1 MAFSVLLPTSDIQII
16 RITEALYNLRP
27 GSTYLDN
34 FKTYTAE
41 NGLEGF
47 ANALG
52 NQFAESSNED
62 LAALVTTNIH
72 ATGEEETAATTY
84 LVAQF
89 RAVEPEARGKVILD
103 AVNLLAGNGS
113 NASSSFNDDVK
124 ASLEYSKV
132 AANTDV
138 AASDVAADQAA
149 AAEEALA
156 KAAEALKLTTSEDNL
171 TGTDGDDSFTAKII
185 DNANTLQSGDV
196 IDGGDGVDT
205 LTADIG
211 TSQAFAITA
220 ETTNVEKVVIRS
232 EARAEGSDSNDNNMT
247 EASQIDAERMVGVTH
262 YESNSSRADLI
273 IEDVKIEAH
282 EITKDIT
289 IAMVATDPG
298 DVDLGVYFCPES
310 LRAEA
315 PATSGATLKLELMD
329 TRSLLKGEAPLKESP
344 YNGFTFNMDATKVSV
359 ASDAI
364 DAAQT
369 YDELLIAINDAIDAD
384 DTISAKIT
392 ASKPTTFSVF
402 DTDTGTQLTGD
413 LITLTNSGPEVLS
426 IGSWLTATGELPA
439 SSGLHVDQYT
449 VTPVSTG
456 NLITSK
462 IILDDVGRG
471 SNGGDL
477 VVGGL
482 SVGDDTDNGTSN
494 SKGVEEFD
502 ITVEQSSILGNINST
517 NNTLREVFIENG
529 TTKGDLTVNG
539 DRSGTAN
546 ENTNDLPG
554 DLAQDNEFGF
564 SDVRILDAH
573 KMEGSVNLTAAL
585 TDNIVAKYLNRT
597 DTQDDPAHDN
607 KTFDPQETTQ
617 EEFVYTLGTNND
629 TLAMTI
635 SKSNG
640 VATGTTSREDFELTI
655 HGQAG
660 NDTITTIID
669 DGEGLNTD
677 HWYINSKQNSNLNVN
692 GDAGDDTI
700 TTSGAGDVVIDAGAG
715 HDTVYT
721 DNTGEQKATWVFNT
735 DGNHNSANNTAG
747 ETEGNPGVSDNDELN
762 NNIDNLETDNR
773 VDNLLSGGSLVVTF
787 RHLATKSVTISN
799 DNHNTSALRIN
810 QAIKSAIAGDEVLHH
825 LIVAEDGPA
834 ETLAVRSLIDGDAE
848 GYEGAA
854 AVTDLTVRITA
865 PTTVS
870 DAVLEAV
877 NANREVNLTAAEA
890 LTAMTESVAAWN
902 TAYGEEFARDA
913 AGNLIDG
920 SDSNSTNDNTVT
932 GGSGDDVIVLSTDD
946 QDSSQETLVL
956 TKSFGDD
963 TVVNFNTAV
972 DSEEMTNGN
981 DVINLSALTSDANTA
996 FTAEGNTVLSV
1007 NNEIIFTTYNRDTT
1021 TRDVD
1026 PVTMDAQVAGSVSAV
1041 ANAALTGV
1049 VIARELNDN
1058 NETDNIVRVY
1068 TATAID
1074 NDTADASLTFQGSI
1088 DFADTDVSDFT
1099 LVDFLAARQAG
1110 NEDNLDGG
1118 AGAGAGPQNAEI
1130 AITENRIGDNLVN
1143 ETFSWVKTNGAF
1155 TITDFDVANDVLK
1168 LDLSEAAGQATN
1180 MTKLS
1185 DLTGFN
1191 LNGGEEVAV
1200 AANGIT
1206 NEINVA
1212 LGTGLDGAGMQVKL
1226 LGMTDL
1232 TVVNIEII

>member
-62 LAALVTTNIH
+62 LAALVATNIH
-72 ATGEEETAATTY
+72 ATGEEATAATTY
-84 LVAQF
+84 LVGQF
-89 RAVEPEARGKVILD
+89 NAVEKEARGKVILD

-149 AAEEALA
+149 AAEAALA

-185 DNANTLQSGDV
+185 NNANTLQSGDV

-211 TSQAFAITA
+211 TSQAFAITVKTA
-220 ETTNVEKVVIRS
+220 NVETVVIRA
-232 EARAEGSDSNDNNMT
+232 EARAELRDTNDNNMT
-247 EASQIDAERMVGVTH
+247 DAVQIDAERMVGVTR
-262 YESNSSRADLI
+262 YENNNSRADLI
-273 IEDVKIEAH
+273 VEDVRIVEPGVK

-289 IAMVATDPG
+289 IAMVSTDPG
-298 DVDLGVYFCPES
+298 DVDFGVYFDQHS
-310 LRAEA
+310 LVAEKA
-315 PATSGATLKLELMD
+315 QTAGANLNIEIMD
-329 TRSLLKGEAPLKESP
+329 VRSAVAGLDPLKESP
-344 YNGFTFNMDATKVSV
+344 YKGFTFTMDGALVTIE
-359 ASDAI
+359 SDAI
-364 DAAQT
+364 NTAQT
-369 YDELLIAINDAIDAD
+369 YDALLLAVQGAIAANDD
-384 DTISAKIT
+384 ISSKIT
-392 ASKPTTFSVF
+392 AKKSGSYDVV
-402 DTDTGTQLTGD
+402 DTDSGQSAKGEF
-413 LITLTNSGPEVLS
+413 IVLTNSGSETLNEGGFIADGVV
-426 IGSWLTATGELPA
+426 PA
-439 SSGLHVDQYT
+439 SSGLHTQMSTVD
-449 VTPVSTG
+449 PDSAG

-482 SVGDDTDNGTSN
+482 SVGDTSG
-494 SKGVEEFD
+494 SEGVEEFD
-502 ITVEQSSILGNINST
+502 ITVERDSILGNINST

-539 DRSGTAN
+539 HNAARD
-546 ENTNDLPG
+546 NDLPG
-554 DLAQDNEFGF
+554 DALQDNEFGF

-834 ETLAVRSLIDGDAE
+834 ETLVVTAKIDGDAE

-1143 ETFSWVKTNGAF
+1143 ETFSWVKTNGTF